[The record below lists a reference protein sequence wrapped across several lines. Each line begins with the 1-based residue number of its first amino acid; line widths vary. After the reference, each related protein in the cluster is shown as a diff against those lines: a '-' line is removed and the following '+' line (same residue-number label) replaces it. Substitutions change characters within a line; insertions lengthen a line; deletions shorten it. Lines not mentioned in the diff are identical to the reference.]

1 MDKTIL
7 KSFATE
13 SRNKLIEDV
22 IYRLNLLGITEDK
35 IYDSISESE
44 GIETYKMG
52 NSTYSIYDDDIV
64 KRNNL
69 VSEINS
75 RGFNSI
81 VEEVAY
87 TWFNRIIAIR
97 FMELNNYLP
106 SKIRVLSSETP
117 NKIEPDIISNAFDL
131 DFNYSPE
138 DKENILN
145 LKNENK
151 LDELFR
157 FLFLKQCNKLHEIL
171 PMLFERTDDY
181 FDLLLNISFIN
192 ETGIVRR
199 LINEIP
205 EEYFNNVEIIGWL
218 YQFYISEKKDSV
230 NTSLKSKPIQK
241 QDIPAATQLFTPD
254 WIVKYMVDNSL
265 GRYWIERNKNT
276 QLNDK
281 LEYLF
286 EEPEQEKDVQ
296 LICNE
301 LRSRNIEV
309 NDLKF
314 FDSCMGSGHILVYA
328 FDVFMEIYK
337 ELGYLEREIP
347 ELILTNN
354 LYGLDIDKRAY
365 QLAYFALMMKARRY
379 DRKLFKKNI
388 SLNIYSIIDSNVSEN
403 TLNYLEKYNKD
414 LFNEITYLNDIFS
427 NASEFGSLLQVKNLN
442 YDNTL
447 DNIKTLITNAKGSIL
462 NYNVINEI
470 ENKIIPLINQAKVLS
485 LKYEAVVTNPPYL
498 NKYDKQLKDF
508 SKKNYKDYSKDLFS
522 MFIYRNF
529 DFCKEDG
536 YTAFMTPMVWMFI
549 KNYEKLRKYIIDT
562 KSIISL
568 IELEYLALWEIEAY
582 VPACTFVLS
591 NQNYNSNYNGS
602 YLKLTEY
609 KGGLEVQNNKV
620 LEALNHNDKNKFVIS
635 QNELSNVP
643 GYLIAYW
650 VSKNFIKSFNKQ
662 EFLNSSS
669 KNIKYSK
676 LSDLGIA
683 KKGIV
688 TGDNDKYMKMFW
700 EVNLN
705 DINEKWY
712 LCAKGGNYK
721 KYYGNIEMVINW
733 SKDAQN
739 FYKINKSSSSM
750 PEKYCFE
757 EGITYTTIS
766 SKGTGFRLLPDN
778 SLFSNGGPSI
788 IKLYDNLIYCMGFLN
803 SKVAEHYLSVLN
815 PTINILSSN
824 VNDLPIIIDLE
835 NKLHIEEIT
844 MENIKIE
851 KNNWNSF
858 ENSFDFKIHPLL
870 KFKTN
875 TIEESF
881 KKWNEFALNQ
891 FDLMKNNQTS
901 LNKFFINIYGFD
913 LDFNATNDEI
923 TLKLANYEEDIKS
936 FISYAI
942 GCMFGRYSLDNE
954 GLQFAGGE
962 FNIDEYHNY
971 IPDDDNI
978 IPVLDS
984 EYFEDDIVGRFV
996 EFIKTCFGEETLEEN
1011 LDFIAGA
1018 LSKSNKPSREKI
1030 RDYLLKNFFNDHKKT
1045 YKKCPIYWQFS
1056 SGKQNGFNCLVYMHR
1071 YEPSLVARI
1080 RTDYLHK
1087 TQKAIE
1093 QAISNCDNIINHSSS
1108 NTEIT
1113 RATKDKNKLQKQLK
1127 ETKQYDE
1134 ALTHIANQNIEIDF
1148 DDGVKVNYAKFQ
1160 NIEVSREGKKSKK
1173 INLLKKL

>member
-470 ENKIIPLINQAKVLS
+470 ENKIMPLINQAKVLS

-620 LEALNHNDKNKFVIS
+620 LEALNHNDKNKYFIK
-635 QNELSNVP
+635 QDNFDKIP
-643 GYLIAYW
+643 GSPIAYW
-650 VSKNFIKSFNKQ
+650 IDNNLISCFNNTKLESLASVKQGLATADNNRFLRFWYEVDFNKIGFSSKTCEDSKNTGKKWFPYNKGGSFRKWYGNQ
-662 EFLNSSS
+662 EYILNFENNGFELENFEKANVSNREFQFNESISWSRISSS
-669 KNIKYSK
+669 KISFRDYPQGFLFDSASCSIFLNKS
-676 LSDLGIA
+676 IA
-683 KKGIV
+683 KEYILGLLNTNVSQEILNCIAP
-688 TGDNDKYMKMFW
+688 TLNYQAGD
-700 EVNLN
+700 
-705 DINEKWY
+705 
-712 LCAKGGNYK
+712 
-721 KYYGNIEMVINW
+721 
-733 SKDAQN
+733 
-739 FYKINKSSSSM
+739 
-750 PEKYCFE
+750 
-757 EGITYTTIS
+757 IS
-766 SKGTGFRLLPDN
+766 
-778 SLFSNGGPSI
+778 
-788 IKLYDNLIYCMGFLN
+788 LI
-803 SKVAEHYLSVLN
+803 
-815 PTINILSSN
+815 
-824 VNDLPIIIDLE
+824 PIIFNEQLEKNVIDLV
-835 NKLHIEEIT
+835 N
-844 MENIKIE
+844 ENIAISKRDWDDYEIS
-851 KNNWNSF
+851 WN
-858 ENSFDFKIHPLL
+858 FKTHPLL
-870 KFKTN
+870 KYETNSIKTN
-875 TIEESF
+875 FNMWEQYKNTELDLLTHNELELNLLFSKIYNVKQDTEIKSQASITIA
-881 KKWNEFALNQ
+881 N
-891 FDLMKNNQTS
+891 
-901 LNKFFINIYGFD
+901 
-913 LDFNATNDEI
+913 
-923 TLKLANYEEDIKS
+923 LKEDIKS
-936 FISYAI
+936 FISYAV
-942 GCMFGRYSLDNE
+942 GCMFGRYSLDCE
-954 GLQFAGGE
+954 GLNFAGGN
-962 FNIDEYHNY
+962 FDLTKYY
-971 IPDDDNI
+971 CFLPDDDNI

-996 EFIKTCFGEETLEEN
+996 EFVKTCFGDETLEEN
-1011 LDFIAGA
+1011 LDFIANT
-1018 LSKSNKPSREKI
+1018 LSKSKKPSREKI

-1045 YKKCPIYWQFS
+1045 YKKRPIYWQFS
-1056 SGKQNGFNCLVYMHR
+1056 SGKENGFNCLIYIHR

-1108 NTEIT
+1108 NTEINK
-1113 RATKDKNKLQKQLK
+1113 ATKDKNRLQKQLQ
-1127 ETKQYDE
+1127 ETQEYDE
-1134 ALTHIANQNIEIDF
+1134 VLAHIANQNIELDL
-1148 DDGVKVNYAKFQ
+1148 DGGIKENYNIFQ
-1160 NIEVSREGKKSKK
+1160 NIELTQEGKKSKK
-1173 INLLKKL
+1173 VNLLKKI

>member
-1 MDKTIL
+1 M
-7 KSFATE
+7 
-13 SRNKLIEDV
+13 
-22 IYRLNLLGITEDK
+22 IY
-35 IYDSISESE
+35 
-44 GIETYKMG
+44 
-52 NSTYSIYDDDIV
+52 
-64 KRNNL
+64 
-69 VSEINS
+69 
-75 RGFNSI
+75 
-81 VEEVAY
+81 
-87 TWFNRIIAIR
+87 
-97 FMELNNYLP
+97 
-106 SKIRVLSSETP
+106 
-117 NKIEPDIISNAFDL
+117 
-131 DFNYSPE
+131 
-138 DKENILN
+138 
-145 LKNENK
+145 
-151 LDELFR
+151 
-157 FLFLKQCNKLHEIL
+157 
-171 PMLFERTDDY
+171 
-181 FDLLLNISFIN
+181 NISFIN

-276 QLNDK
+276 QLTGK

-286 EEPEQEKDVQ
+286 EEPDQEEDVQ
-296 LICNE
+296 SICNE

-328 FDVFMEIYK
+328 FDIFMEIYK

-347 ELILTNN
+347 ELILINN

-388 SLNIYSIIDSNVSEN
+388 SLNIYPIIDSNISEN

-462 NYNVINEI
+462 NYNIINEI
-470 ENKIIPLINQAKVLS
+470 ENRIIPLINQAKVLS

-609 KGGLEVQNNKV
+609 KGGLEVQNKKV
-620 LEALNHNDKNKFVIS
+620 LEALSHNDKNKYFIN
-635 QNELSNVP
+635 QNNFDEIP
-643 GYLIAYW
+643 GSPIAYW
-650 VSKNFIKSFNKQ
+650 IDDNLISCFNNTKLESLSSVKQGLATADNNRFLRFWYEVDFNKIGFSSKTCEESELTGKKWFPYNKGGSFRKWYGNQ
-662 EFLNSSS
+662 EYILNFENNGFELENFEKANVSNREFQFNESISWSRISSS
-669 KNIKYSK
+669 KISFRYYPQGFLFDSASCSIFLNKSITKEYV
-676 LSDLGIA
+676 LGLLNTNVSQEILNCIA
-683 KKGIV
+683 P
-688 TGDNDKYMKMFW
+688 TLNYQAGDISLIPIIF
-700 EVNLN
+700 
-705 DINEKWY
+705 NEK
-712 LCAKGGNYK
+712 L
-721 KYYGNIEMVINW
+721 
-733 SKDAQN
+733 
-739 FYKINKSSSSM
+739 
-750 PEKYCFE
+750 EK
-757 EGITYTTIS
+757 
-766 SKGTGFRLLPDN
+766 
-778 SLFSNGGPSI
+778 
-788 IKLYDNLIYCMGFLN
+788 
-803 SKVAEHYLSVLN
+803 
-815 PTINILSSN
+815 N
-824 VNDLPIIIDLE
+824 VIDLV
-835 NKLHIEEIT
+835 N
-844 MENIKIE
+844 ENIAISKRDWDDYEIS
-851 KNNWNSF
+851 WN
-858 ENSFDFKIHPLL
+858 FKSHPLL
-870 KFKTN
+870 KYETN
-875 TIEESF
+875 SIKMNFNMWEQYKRNELNLLTHNETKLNLLFSKIYNVKEDTEIKSQPSITIA
-881 KKWNEFALNQ
+881 N
-891 FDLMKNNQTS
+891 
-901 LNKFFINIYGFD
+901 
-913 LDFNATNDEI
+913 
-923 TLKLANYEEDIKS
+923 LKEDIKS
-936 FISYAI
+936 FISYAV
-942 GCMFGRYSLDNE
+942 GCMFGRYSLDCE
-954 GLQFAGGE
+954 GLNFAGGN
-962 FNIDEYHNY
+962 FDLNKYKIF

-996 EFIKTCFGEETLEEN
+996 EFVKTCFGEETLEEN
-1011 LDFIAGA
+1011 LDFIANT
-1018 LSKSNKPSREKI
+1018 LSKSKKSSRERI

-1045 YKKCPIYWQFS
+1045 YKKRPIYWQFS
-1056 SGKQNGFNCLVYMHR
+1056 SGKQNGFNCIVYIHR

-1108 NTEIT
+1108 NTEINK
-1113 RATKDKNKLQKQLK
+1113 ATKDKNKLQKQLK
-1127 ETKQYDE
+1127 ETHEYDE
-1134 ALTHIANQNIEIDF
+1134 VLAHIANQNIELDL
-1148 DDGVKVNYAKFQ
+1148 DDGIKGNYNIFQ
-1160 NIEVSREGKKSKK
+1160 NIELTQEGKKSKK
-1173 INLLKKL
+1173 VNLLKKI